1 LIRAQRNNGVD
12 PSWCVLPWMS
22 RWLRHCGS
30 LCAGGS
36 RLVVEGESVAFES
49 IELSCGRNGGASGA
63 WHTPQGSA
71 AELTCASQLGWCMK
85 RCPQFGVRS
94 YYLLRSTL
102 YYHVTHSSLTRPNSE
117 HGFTEIHLYMSSRCE
132 QSNYRSLD

>member
-1 LIRAQRNNGVD
+1 MRYQALIRAQRNNSVG
-12 PSWCVLPWMS
+12 PSRCVLPWMS
-22 RWLRHCGS
+22 RWLRHCGT

-63 WHTPQGSA
+63 WHTRQGSA

-85 RCPQFGVRS
+85 RCPQFGVRTIYIVLS
-94 YYLLRSTL
+94 CHPLIV
-102 YYHVTHSSLTRPNSE
+102 HAAKSE
-117 HGFTEIHLYMSSRCE
+117 HGFTEIHLYVSSRCE